1 MVGAVRTGG
10 DFAVVNATLVTL
22 GPLSQRV
29 RPSSAITDDD
39 LGIVHDGSLVARGGR
54 IVFAGRHRDGAQS
67 LRDAKAANPSAFEEI
82 DARGRVLMPGLI
94 DAHTHALYAGDRI
107 ADFES
112 LAAGKVPSLGIR
124 FTVERT
130 RECTQQQLVEVGAAH
145 LALAAAHGTTTAE
158 VKTGYALT
166 EDGETALLLAMRTID
181 SLAGAPHVVA
191 TFCGAH
197 ALPPEFAS
205 YDSFVE
211 YLCERVV
218 PRVAALG
225 IARFA
230 DAFCE
235 AGYFSVPQ
243 SERFLAAC
251 EATGMRLRL
260 HADELAHSGGAKL
273 AAKMRCVA
281 ADHLNFVDAD
291 DVAALARAGTIAV
304 VCPAT
309 TQYLG
314 LDRYAPARALIAA
327 GVPVAL
333 ATDFNP
339 GTSPTPSLQAVA
351 HLARRRLGLTVAETI
366 AGVTAIAARSL
377 CLSELTGT
385 LVEGAQADA
394 VLLETSDHREFGY
407 YFGANLAAWTFI
419 AKMS

>member
-1 MVGAVRTGG
+1 LVGAVRTGG

-29 RPSSAITDDD
+29 RPSSAIADDD
-39 LGIVHDGSLVARGGR
+39 LGVVRDGALVAHGGR
-54 IVFAGRHRDGAQS
+54 IVFAGAQRDCAQA
-67 LRDAKAANPSAFEEI
+67 LRDARAADPNAFEEI

-112 LAAGKVPSLGIR
+112 IAAGRAPSLGIR

-130 RECTQQQLVEVGAAH
+130 RECSPQQLVEAGAAH

-166 EDGETALLLAMRTID
+166 EDGEAALLLAMRSID

-197 ALPPEFAS
+197 ALPPEFDS
-205 YDSFVE
+205 YDSFVD
-211 YLCERVV
+211 YLCDRVV
-218 PRVAALG
+218 PRVASLG

-235 AGYFSVPQ
+235 TGYFSVPQ
-243 SERFLAAC
+243 SERFLTAC
-251 EATGMRLRL
+251 EAAGMRLRL

-281 ADHLNFVDAD
+281 ADHLNFIDAD
-291 DVAALARAGTIAV
+291 DVTALAHAGTIAIL
-304 VCPAT
+304 CPAT
-309 TQYLG
+309 TEYLG
-314 LDRYAPARALIAA
+314 LARYAPARALIEA

-339 GTSPTPSLQAVA
+339 GTSPTPSLQVVA
-351 HLARRRLGLTVAETI
+351 HLARRRLGLTASETI

-377 CLSELTGT
+377 CLPEPAGT
-385 LVEGAQADA
+385 LVEGARADA
-394 VLLETSDHREFGY
+394 VLLETPDHREFGY
-407 YFGANLAAWTFI
+407 YFGANLVAQTFI
-419 AKMS
+419 AKV